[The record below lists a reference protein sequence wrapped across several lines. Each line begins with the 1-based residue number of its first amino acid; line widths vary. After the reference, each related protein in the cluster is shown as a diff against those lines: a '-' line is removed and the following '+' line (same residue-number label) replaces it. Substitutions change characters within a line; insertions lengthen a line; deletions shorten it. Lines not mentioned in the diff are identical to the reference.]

1 MFASPS
7 DLSLGESYIF
17 DDFDIEGDIEASFE
31 LADSQF
37 SQQRALRQRLYL
49 SILLGKLPIT
59 GRPRAV
65 ARPLHLRGAAHTRRR
80 DHDAIKYHYDLPA
93 DFYSLF
99 LDSTMLY
106 SCAYFHTAEDGLDQA
121 QEQKL
126 NHICRKIRLRP
137 NERLLDIGC
146 GRGAL
151 VAHATARYGARSLG
165 ITVSESQAEIARQRT
180 RQLGIED
187 RCRIE
192 VLDYRDLKID
202 QQFDKIVSI
211 GMFEHVGEKHLTEY
225 FARTWQL
232 LRPGGAFLNS
242 GIAAS
247 VGFHRQGA
255 SFIDRYVFPDGD
267 LVPINVSLGV
277 AEKNGFVVKD
287 VENLRE
293 HYALTL
299 HHWVRR
305 LEARADEARRITDDT
320 TYRTW
325 RLYMAGSAHRF
336 RSAAMHL
343 YHVLMAKSLNGRSG
357 MPLTC
362 ADGTGDESVSSLLLE
377 SNYAFRP
384 DVEGE

>member
-1 MFASPS
+1 
-7 DLSLGESYIF
+7 
-17 DDFDIEGDIEASFE
+17 
-31 LADSQF
+31 
-37 SQQRALRQRLYL
+37 
-49 SILLGKLPIT
+49 
-59 GRPRAV
+59 
-65 ARPLHLRGAAHTRRR
+65 
-80 DHDAIKYHYDLPA
+80 
-93 DFYSLF
+93 
-99 LDSTMLY
+99 
-106 SCAYFHTAEDGLDQA
+106 
-121 QEQKL
+121 
-126 NHICRKIRLRP
+126 
-137 NERLLDIGC
+137 
-146 GRGAL
+146 
-151 VAHATARYGARSLG
+151 
-165 ITVSESQAEIARQRT
+165 VSESQAEVARQRT
-180 RQLGIED
+180 RQLDIED

-202 QQFDKIVSI
+202 QQVDKIVSV

-247 VGFHRQGA
+247 VGFHRPGS

-267 LVPINVSLGV
+267 LVPINVSLGL
-277 AEKNGFVVKD
+277 AEKNGFLVKN

-305 LEARADEARRITDDT
+305 LEARADEARRITDDS

-343 YHVLMAKSLNGRSG
+343 CHVLMRYR
-357 MPLTC
+357 
-362 ADGTGDESVSSLLLE
+362 VLE
-377 SNYAFRP
+377 SLSHTVPAISKRRIYLGVN
-384 DVEGE
+384 EW